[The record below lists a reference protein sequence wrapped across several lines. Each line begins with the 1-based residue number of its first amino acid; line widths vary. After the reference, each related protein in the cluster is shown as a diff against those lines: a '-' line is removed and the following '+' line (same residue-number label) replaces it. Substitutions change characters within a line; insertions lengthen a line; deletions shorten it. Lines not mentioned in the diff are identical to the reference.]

1 MGGTPSKKNLKVKHG
16 RTNNLKTNSI
26 TGSREE
32 LSSCKWRN
40 SLAICSLRSRRLE
53 LVGTRKNARD
63 RKRHARGEGAIT
75 PCVSP
80 SRTSVLSFAH
90 YFQASATQAKWFNR
104 WNPPRVWFLVIFPSR
119 IGMERWKNTLFCCL
133 LTVLK
138 RPHYLPVFYLW
149 P

>member
-26 TGSREE
+26 TGSKEE

-63 RKRHARGEGAIT
+63 RKRHASGEGAIT
-75 PCVSP
+75 PQSP
-80 SRTSVLSFAH
+80 LACLPRARPFSLSPTTSKRLLRRLSDSTDGILQEYDF
-90 YFQASATQAKWFNR
+90 W
-104 WNPPRVWFLVIFPSR
+104 
-119 IGMERWKNTLFCCL
+119 
-133 LTVLK
+133 
-138 RPHYLPVFYLW
+138 
-149 P
+149 